1 MEPGA
6 TVLTRM
12 FFFAASMARLAPRLI
27 SAALAA
33 LYEIGPPVSRPK
45 IEEMWTMLPPPRA
58 SIKGIAARLTRTAE
72 RKLKLMMSFH
82 SASSISTKGVHF
94 DPPTLFTRISSPPKR
109 LFAASTT
116 AIAPS
121 GVVTSCAMASTS
133 VPPLANSAAASASVS
148 APRAQMQSRAPSAAK
163 ATAMRLPIPR
173 LAPVTKATLSLSPR
187 SKLHSFFNARSQ
199 CSGVGRKKRDQISN
213 AQRQQHQAFPAV

>member
-1 MEPGA
+1 
-6 TVLTRM
+6 
-12 FFFAASMARLAPRLI
+12 
-27 SAALAA
+27 
-33 LYEIGPPVSRPK
+33 
-45 IEEMWTMLPPPRA
+45 MLPPPRA

-94 DPPTLFTRISSPPKR
+94 EPPTLFTRISSPPKR

-121 GVVTSCAMASTS
+121 GVVTSCAMASTFAPRPS
-133 VPPLANSAAASASVS
+133 KSAAASASAS

-163 ATAMRLPIPR
+163 AAAMRLPMPR
-173 LAPVTKATLSLSPR
+173 LAPVTKAILSLSPR
-187 SKLHSFFNARSQ
+187 SKLHSFIPCPEPAHRGWSRKARSNKQ
-199 CSGVGRKKRDQISN
+199 CTTPTIPGPSSDLIHSLSASTRASSARS
-213 AQRQQHQAFPAV
+213 PASTET